1 MTQKIS
7 YEKAILALVLNFF
20 ILPGLGTIIGGRRTD
35 GFVQMGLST
44 SAFFFIIIY
53 YFDTHY
59 YSDVIILLGTLS
71 FLGLVGTWIWGIV
84 LGIRMVWQ
92 AKKRTR
98 VDVADAAERGKNSL
112 SSYERAMLALVLN
125 FFILPGLGTI
135 IGGRRKEGFVQI
147 GFMVPAAFLLY
158 FNINPYSL
166 YSVTS
171 IIKVALS
178 ILVLFGIWIWGIVSG
193 INIIRQAKKHTEN
206 KTDFEETAERERN

>member
-7 YEKAILALVLNFF
+7 YEKAI
-20 ILPGLGTIIGGRRTD
+20 
-35 GFVQMGLST
+35 
-44 SAFFFIIIY
+44 
-53 YFDTHY
+53 
-59 YSDVIILLGTLS
+59 
-71 FLGLVGTWIWGIV
+71 
-84 LGIRMVWQ
+84 
-92 AKKRTR
+92 
-98 VDVADAAERGKNSL
+98 
-112 SSYERAMLALVLN
+112 LALVLN

-158 FNINPYSL
+158 FNINLSSSL